1 VFHAQPE
8 VIGASSANE
17 MGIAQAMAAS
27 ASAKAPTLVGVL
39 PMGGDP
45 TSHIFAAAMVARGM
59 AFLGVHGV
67 HVANRV
73 AFSGGQQ
80 LAAGTIEATEAI
92 HAATSAL

>member
-1 VFHAQPE
+1 MFHAQPE

-17 MGIAQAMAAS
+17 AGIAQAMAAS
-27 ASAKAPTLVGVL
+27 ASAKASTLVGVL

-45 TSHIFAAAMVARGM
+45 TSALFAAAMNARGVS
-59 AFLGVHGV
+59 FLGVHGV
-67 HVANRV
+67 HAANRV

-80 LAAGTIEATEAI
+80 LASDTIGATEAI